1 MQVKCPYCD
10 SFINDTDEKCPN
22 CGGVNH
28 NLRRMAKGTPKTI
41 EELKQWYKDRGLPP
55 EEKTRFF
62 IGKNYTKPKAFGIY
76 KENGM
81 FIVYKNKANGERAI
95 RYKGTDEAYAV
106 NELYLKLKSEILNQK
121 NLSANKKGL
130 ETSKKSSIFSKWKFL
145 IPFLGNVFL
154 LALIFAIAFIPMLR
168 VVVCSII
175 VSFFL
180 FIAYLIITFDIEQ
193 SKGKKFAVLRKIID
207 ILNKKAPLHYLSAWL
222 FITLLVVSL
231 SVSYFTPRYT
241 IGEDDNVYCKY
252 RNHFYYYDGIDYKP
266 VTDEIDSSYYS
277 SSNVKYTYSFD
288 KIDSDY
294 EYDSD
299 LVSFFDSD
307 YYNDNF
313 YSDDSDSDYD
323 YGGGDWDAGGMD
335 WDSDW

>member
-22 CGGVNH
+22 CGGVNE
-28 NLRRMAKGTPKTI
+28 NLKRVTKGTPKTI
-41 EELKQWYKDRGLPP
+41 EELKQWYIDRGLPT

-76 KENGM
+76 KEDGM

-121 NLSANKKGL
+121 NLSVNRKGKKVG
-130 ETSKKSSIFSKWKFL
+130 TKSSNSSKSGFL
-145 IPFLGNVFL
+145 IPFAWN
-154 LALIFAIAFIPMLR
+154 AFIITLITVMIFIPIAR
-168 VVVCSII
+168 IVVYSLVAGL
-175 VSFFL
+175 FL
-180 FIAYLIITFDIEQ
+180 FIGYVVLTFTIEN
-193 SKGKKFAVLRKIID
+193 SKKERFGALRKLVV
-207 ILNKKAPLHYLSAWL
+207 ILNKKAPLHYISAWFL
-222 FITLLVVSL
+222 ISLLSVSL
-231 SVSYFTPRYT
+231 SVPYFTPRYA
-241 IGEDDNVYCKY
+241 IGKDNNVYCKY
-252 RNHFYYYDGIDYKP
+252 HNNVYYYNGIDYEP
-266 VTDEIDSSYYS
+266 VTDDIDSDYYS
-277 SSNVKYTYSFD
+277 GSDVNYTFSFD
-288 KIDSDY
+288 KIDNSH
-294 EYDSD
+294 EYDND

-323 YGGGDWDAGGMD
+323 YDGGDWDVGGMD